1 MNIICPQCGF
11 SRPFPPDRAPAHSV
25 IATCPQCSC
34 RFRFHPQDGSS
45 EQLSPVRNEAAPAAS
60 DLPPGA
66 IIPGMGDDGEGGAP
80 CRREDPREEIP
91 PFRPRDRQEELMVD
105 EGWLEDNKTDIANR
119 NWEKYPLALAEHGV
133 MLVLDMEGRVLAM
146 ANYPTYDL
154 NALVA
159 AGDEAMDI
167 LSDPRNL
174 LMNYPRPRYPWL
186 HLQDGYQYCG
196 AGGRRA
202 AAHRANQRYGLLHP
216 VQQR

>member
-66 IIPGMGDDGEGGAP
+66 IIPGIGDDGKGGAP

-91 PFRPRDRQEELMVD
+91 PFRPRDRQEEPKPQADD
-105 EGWLEDNKTDIANR
+105 EPLEDDFRDDDADDDRPGLPSGNPWDVAPAPSGWMVAFYRTATRIMFGAPATR
-119 NWEKYPLALAEHGV
+119 
-133 MLVLDMEGRVLAM
+133 GR
-146 ANYPTYDL
+146 
-154 NALVA
+154 
-159 AGDEAMDI
+159 
-167 LSDPRNL
+167 
-174 LMNYPRPRYPWL
+174 
-186 HLQDGYQYCG
+186 G
-196 AGGRRA
+196 ACRVRR
-202 AAHRANQRYGLLHP
+202 RVTL
-216 VQQR
+216 